1 MVLPAWS
8 TRTVPTPLSWRA
20 VMTALPAAAVPWPP
34 PPFAGL
40 AVPPGLPQ
48 AASSPAAATA
58 ARLEPA
64 DQRRRERSFRGA
76 GLRRPGAWAGGW
88 LLPVMMVDLHVRV
101 VMSCPVADTRG
112 ITGVFMCR
120 PGFSAPGLLPARGRG
135 DGHQRPCRR
144 RHLETGDIG
153 GPPAGAG

>member
-58 ARLEPA
+58 ARPEPA
-64 DQRRRERSFRGA
+64 DQRRRERSFRGT
-76 GLRRPGAWAGGW
+76 GRYRPAAWPAGW
-88 LLPVMMVDLHVRV
+88 LSQLMVIGLHVRV
-101 VMSCPVADTRG
+101 VVSCPVADTRG
-112 ITGVFMCR
+112 IAGVFICQ
-120 PGFSAPGLLPARGRG
+120 PGFRNGAAY
-135 DGHQRPCRR
+135 RPRAAVMVTSV
-144 RHLETGDIG
+144 LV
-153 GPPAGAG
+153 AV